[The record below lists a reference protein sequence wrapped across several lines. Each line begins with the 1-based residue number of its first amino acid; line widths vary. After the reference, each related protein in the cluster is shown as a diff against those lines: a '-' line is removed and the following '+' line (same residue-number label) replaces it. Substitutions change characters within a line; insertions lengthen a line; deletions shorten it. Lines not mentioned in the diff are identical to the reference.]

1 VRNDALAASLQ
12 AANRAFEEV
21 CVSRAREQAEAQ
33 RLRQEQDQLLRCA
46 WLHAWLCSTACA
58 LHAGT
63 ATRMYCSVA
72 KAVHENTTVWRHS
85 GLTTDETIEVSCAA
99 HSP

>member
-1 VRNDALAASLQ
+1 LQ

-21 CVSRAREQAEAQ
+21 CVARAREQAEAQ

-46 WLHAWLCSTACA
+46 WLHAA
-58 LHAGT
+58 LRAARCTGIL
-63 ATRMYCSVA
+63 AVASCSVA

-99 HSP
+99 HRKPKRVSVAL